1 VYHKK
6 PASSSMILREYYTLD
21 RKKLYGN
28 FEKHILEK
36 PEVEAQITAVALQ
49 KKILLMRKK

>member
-1 VYHKK
+1 
-6 PASSSMILREYYTLD
+6 MILREYYTLD

-36 PEVEAQITAVALQ
+36 PEVEAQITAVDLQ